1 MMNANNLIID
11 TKKYG
16 NQEAQ
21 CALSKLKGPGI
32 IKLNEPEHSTHVV
45 DEMNR
50 PPPAK
55 KKKTREESNGEK
67 IVFAAEPE

>member
-1 MMNANNLIID
+1 MQTNLIID
-11 TKKYG
+11 TKNYE

-21 CALSKLKGPGI
+21 CALSKLEGPGI
-32 IKLNEPEHSTHVV
+32 IKQNEPEHSTHVV
-45 DEMNR
+45 DEMNT

-55 KKKTREESNGEK
+55 KTTREESNGEK